1 MSDTRVDIRASDL
14 PDELIA
20 RGQHWIN
27 LPEVAELLHVPQGQ
41 VPPLMAR
48 LRKKGQVF
56 SPTRGAYVPIPPEYR
71 SWGAVPATHFV
82 DRLMAAL
89 DHPYYVGFLSA
100 AEVHGAAHQRPQ
112 VFQVVTTARVRDRS
126 FGRVAL
132 EFIKDVR
139 AADRPV
145 DISNTPTGTM
155 RVATPEVTVLDL
167 VASPKHG
174 GGLSNVATVAADL
187 VSSGH
192 LDFRKLTRAAT
203 TYPLAVVQR
212 TGWLSDHVARHLG
225 TEIETDSLMTIARRR
240 SEPTPLDAGGPRSG
254 ELDARWNVLVNTDVE
269 PDL

>member
-1 MSDTRVDIRASDL
+1 MSDSKENIRAGDL

-20 RGQHWIN
+20 RGQHWVN
-27 LPEVAELLHVPQGQ
+27 LPEVAELLHIPKEQ

-82 DRLMAAL
+82 DRLMAEL
-89 DHPYYVGFLSA
+89 NHPYYVGFLSA

-112 VFQVVTTARVRDRS
+112 VFQVVTTARVRNRS

-132 EFIKDVR
+132 EFTKDLA
-139 AADRPV
+139 AADRSV
-145 DISNTPTGTM
+145 DIANTPTGTM
-155 RVATPEVTVLDL
+155 QVATPEVTMLDL

-187 VSSGH
+187 VSAGH
-192 LDFRKLTRAAT
+192 LDPEKLIRAAG

-212 TGWLSDHVARHLG
+212 TGWILDHVVRYIDSEIV
-225 TEIETDSLMTIARRR
+225 TEPLMKLAHRR

-254 ELDARWNVLVNTDVE
+254 ELDPRWNVLVNTDVE